1 MTKQPKLIGK
11 IILAKFLE
19 YSVERFIAFVSNIE
33 SSPLYKKLVQD
44 GVIMPKS
51 LAGVLWQKDTATL
64 AKAGVIARVEGTVNF
79 SLYYTAR
86 EFSIEYQISDE
97 KLTSYLNSLKLAEEE
112 RKNINCL
119 LNKVRRINTRN
130 LIVHRIL
137 EKILEHQRGYFASN
151 NEFNLEPLSQAGLAR
166 LISDSKN
173 GSQP

>member
-33 SSPLYKKLVQD
+33 RSLLYKKLVQD

-64 AKAGVIARVEGTVNF
+64 AKAGVIARVEGTDNF

-86 EFSIEYQISDE
+86 EFSIECQISDE
-97 KLTSYLNSLKLAEEE
+97 KLTSYLNSL
-112 RKNINCL
+112 
-119 LNKVRRINTRN
+119 
-130 LIVHRIL
+130 
-137 EKILEHQRGYFASN
+137 
-151 NEFNLEPLSQAGLAR
+151 
-166 LISDSKN
+166 
-173 GSQP
+173 